1 MLHLE
6 QIPAVKV
13 CGLITANLQMANK
26 LKLELKWGYTH
37 EGTIFGRIVGTHGQ
51 TLHEQ
56 FYLGEEVLEQI
67 EALHADFSTVLC
79 SFMNARRINIQRR
92 WNERGTVTLREA
104 VLYRERGV
112 ISLVERKRTSAFS
125 LARLLT
131 ACFN

>member
-1 MLHLE
+1 MLYLNE
-6 QIPAVKV
+6 VLAVKV
-13 CGLITANLQMANK
+13 CRLITANLKMSGK
-26 LKLELKWGYTH
+26 LKLHLKWGYTS
-37 EGTIFGRIVGTHGQ
+37 EGTIFGRIVNRQGQ

-56 FYLGEEVLEQI
+56 FYLGEDVLSQI
-67 EALHADFSTVLC
+67 EALHTDFSTVLC

-92 WNERGTVTLREA
+92 WNERGTVTIREA

-131 ACFN
+131 ACFG